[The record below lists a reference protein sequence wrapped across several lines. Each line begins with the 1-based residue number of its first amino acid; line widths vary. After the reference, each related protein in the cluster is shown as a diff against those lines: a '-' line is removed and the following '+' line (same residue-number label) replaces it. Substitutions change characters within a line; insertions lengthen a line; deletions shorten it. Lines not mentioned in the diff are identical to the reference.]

1 MNEPKEYVVHDY
13 SAINKQIDELA
24 NREAQISEK
33 MRVKNQKKRR
43 NNAIR
48 KAIKSIILLC
58 GLGFFAILFAYA
70 IRLVVYSPLS

>member
-1 MNEPKEYVVHDY
+1 MNEPKEYIVHDY

-24 NREAQISEK
+24 NREAQISEE
-33 MRVKNQKKRR
+33 MRVNNQKKSR

-48 KAIKSIILLC
+48 RAIENVILLC

-70 IRLVVYSPLS
+70 IRLVVYNPLS

>member
-1 MNEPKEYVVHDY
+1 MNEPKEYIVHDY
-13 SAINKQIDELA
+13 SAINKQIEELA
-24 NREAQISEK
+24 SREAQISEK
-33 MRVKNQKKRR
+33 MRVKNQKKRS

-48 KAIKSIILLC
+48 KAIKNTILLC